1 MPQSLEL
8 KVAEENRTLL
18 KNSLTLMHKDES
30 IKSVYL
36 EETKKILNDL
46 VFEIRDKIC
55 SMSLAKFET
64 KLKKRFFAKTPARTI
79 SCS

>member
-46 VFEIRDKIC
+46 AFEIRDKIC
-55 SMSLAKFET
+55 SMSFAKFET
-64 KLKKRFFAKTPARTI
+64 KLKKRFYARTLARTI